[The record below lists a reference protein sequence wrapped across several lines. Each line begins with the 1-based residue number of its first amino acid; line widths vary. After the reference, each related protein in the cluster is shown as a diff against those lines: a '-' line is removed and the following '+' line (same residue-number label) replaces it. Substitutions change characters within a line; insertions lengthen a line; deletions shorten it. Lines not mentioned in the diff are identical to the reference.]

1 VRLIQ
6 PQEDEAVIDDAPLDA
21 ERLQE
26 RRRCN
31 GYVAHEASLF
41 NDTVRATCFGLPGG
55 NRR

>member
-1 VRLIQ
+1 MRLIQ